1 MSARVRL
8 GGLILL
14 LLPAGCADRSPPP
27 LAVVRGQVTFRGAPL
42 PGGLVVF
49 TPDEDFGGHGPQA
62 EGVIGYDGRF
72 TLTTSGAS
80 GAGVG
85 RHRVTVVGPSGWPLP
100 VRFLD
105 PGRSG
110 LQAEVLAGQDNFV
123 ELKLEER

>member
-8 GGLILL
+8 GGLLL
-14 LLPAGCADRSPPP
+14 LLLATGCGEPAAPP
-27 LAVVRGQVTFRGAPL
+27 LAAVHGQVTYRGSPL

-49 TPDEDFGGHGPQA
+49 TPDEDFGGRGPQA

-72 TLTTSGAS
+72 TLTTSGGA

-85 RHRVTVVGPSGWPLP
+85 RHRVSVVGPSGWYLP
-100 VRFLD
+100 ARFLD
-105 PGRSG
+105 PSRSG
-110 LQAEVLAGQDNFV
+110 LRAEVLAGRDNFV

>member
-1 MSARVRL
+1 MSARVRTA
-8 GGLILL
+8 GFILL
-14 LLPAGCADRSPPP
+14 VLAPGCGNPQAPP
-27 LAVVRGQVTFRGAPL
+27 LAVVHGQVTYRGSPL

-72 TLTTSGAS
+72 TLTTGGVT

-85 RHRVTVVGPSGWPLP
+85 RHRVSVVGPSGSYLP
-100 VRFLD
+100 ARFLD
-105 PGRSG
+105 PSQSKLR
-110 LQAEVLAGQDNFV
+110 AEVLSGKDNFV